1 MRSPRVETVLITG
14 GGSGMGRAS
23 AQRLGREGRRVLIAD
38 LDRDAAREA
47 AGLIVDS
54 GGRAGSYRV
63 DVADPESVRELF
75 AALEE
80 EHGRLDMLVHSAAIL
95 GRTVSL
101 EEMDDGE
108 WQRMMAV
115 NLDGAFFCCRAALAW
130 MKRGGGGRIL
140 LFSSVASLTPTPGAV
155 HYSAAK
161 GAVNMLA
168 KSLAVEAAP
177 ANIRVNALAPGYVET
192 PMLQGLPEGFEE
204 YIVRKTP
211 LKRLGRPEEVAGLV
225 SFLAS
230 EEADFITGQVISPN
244 GGLVI

>member
-1 MRSPRVETVLITG
+1 MRTRRVETVLITG
-14 GGSGMGRAS
+14 GGSGMGRA
-23 AQRLGREGRRVLIAD
+23 AAERLGREGRRVLIAD
-38 LDRDAAREA
+38 LDRAAAREA
-47 AGLIVDS
+47 ADLIVDQ
-54 GGRAGSYRV
+54 GGRAAGYLV
-63 DVADPESVRELF
+63 DVADPDSVRELF

-80 EHGRLDMLVHSAAIL
+80 EHGRLDMLVHTAAIL

-101 EEMDDGE
+101 IEMDDEE
-108 WQRMMAV
+108 WRRMMAV
-115 NLDGAFFCCRAALAW
+115 NLDGAFHCCRAALGR
-130 MKRGGGGRIL
+130 MKQTGGGRIL

-168 KSLAVEAAP
+168 KSLAQEAAP
-177 ANIRVNALAPGYVET
+177 DNIRVNALAPGYIET
-192 PMLQGLPEGFEE
+192 PMLQGLPDGFED
-204 YIVRKTP
+204 YIIKKTP
-211 LKRLGRPEEVAGLV
+211 LKRLGRVDEVAGLV